1 MVQRNEH
8 RLEVFIPQVANNTT
22 WKTSAYPWPVA
33 CLKELALHFVLN
45 RLCRHTLSIVFLAA
59 LLPAWAQEAWTVD
72 SLIGTW
78 PVRQRLEETKSR
90 DRASSNVVTTTLYED
105 LKRAT
110 PALPVFIDPV
120 VDGYVTRFSST
131 RRDHFRALLG
141 AGEEYLPAIET
152 ELAKHGIPNE
162 LKFLPMAVSAMNPQ
176 ASSNT
181 GEAGLWMLTYPV
193 AKRYG
198 LQVTEN
204 IDERRDPVK
213 STAVAIRYL
222 QDLHTLYGEWPKAVI
237 AFTCGPAN
245 LSRAIRRNGGAA
257 EVRDIYPYISASH
270 RDVLPRLIAFT
281 YLSLKAEE
289 ADIEAITWRNQEP
302 SDTLRFDSSLVITA
316 LTRVVGTR
324 AGRFAALNP
333 TLTGPVVRAGTP
345 FLLPHSEALRFRD
358 LAFVVLEA
366 QSTRPRR
373 PEQITANADSV
384 ERLPDGREAILYRIE
399 EGDRMSFIADK
410 FKVPISELRGWNDM
424 QGDSIDVGNTLLIYV
439 APATRKAYEGTVSST
454 KADSTVVTTPS
465 LLIPE
470 RPKPPVQ
477 RSMNSEF
484 TWYTVKSGDSLY
496 MIAKRYTGVSAED
509 LMRYNAIDAGIRPG
523 QRIKIPKQ

>member
-1 MVQRNEH
+1 M
-8 RLEVFIPQVANNTT
+8 
-22 WKTSAYPWPVA
+22 
-33 CLKELALHFVLN
+33 
-45 RLCRHTLSIVFLAA
+45 FLAA
-59 LLPAWAQEAWTVD
+59 LLPAWAQEAWPVD

-90 DRASSNVVTTTLYED
+90 DRASSNVATTTLYDE
-105 LKRAT
+105 LKRST

-120 VDGYVTRFSST
+120 VDGFVTRFSST

-141 AGEEYLPAIET
+141 ASEEYLPMIET
-152 ELAKHGIPNE
+152 ELAKRGMPNE
-162 LKFLPMAVSAMNPQ
+162 LKFLPMAISAMNPQ
-176 ASSNT
+176 AASNT

-198 LQVTEN
+198 MQVTEN

-222 QDLHTLYGEWPKAVI
+222 QDLHTQFGEWPKAVI

-245 LSRAIRRNGGAA
+245 LSRAVRRNGGADD
-257 EVRDIYPYISASH
+257 VRDMYSDISESH

-289 ADIEAITWRNQEP
+289 ADIQAITWRNQEP
-302 SDTLRFDSSLVITA
+302 SDTLRFDSTLMITA

-333 TLTGPVVRAGTP
+333 TLIGPVIHAGTP
-345 FLLPHSEALRFRD
+345 FILPHSEAARFKD

-373 PEQITANADSV
+373 PEPTTANADSV

-399 EGDRMSFIADK
+399 EGDCLSCIADK
-410 FKVPISELRGWNDM
+410 FKVGLTELRGWNDM
-424 QGDSIDVGNTLLIYV
+424 KGDNIDVGNTLLVYV
-439 APATRKAYEGTVSST
+439 PPATRKVYEGTVSST
-454 KADSTVVTTPS
+454 KADSTLVAAPAIIV
-465 LLIPE
+465 PE
-470 RPKPPVQ
+470 RAKPPAQ
-477 RSMNSEF
+477 RTMNSEY